1 MNIRTLTSATVAA
14 VTLSLGALSV
24 VPAAAAQRST
34 HATNAV
40 AQLRHTGRVLFLTVP
55 AERAA
60 RKAALAAERLHP
72 HATSSSTMSAHGGT
86 NGVETDIGQP
96 KIYVVFYGS
105 QWGTDTV
112 TGGYDTFSGDP
123 KGLAPRLEAL
133 YAGLGTNGEGWSG
146 VLTQYCDGVANGTTT
161 CAPSAT
167 HIPYPSANV
176 LAGVWYDS
184 STASPANAT
193 GNQLALEANAA
204 AAHFGNT
211 TQAQNRNAQY
221 IIVSPTGTHPDGF
234 NTPSGNYC
242 AYHDYNTDPSI
253 TGGAA
258 PSTYGT
264 FAWTNMPYLLDLGA
278 SCGASYV
285 NAGTAG
291 ALDGVTIVAGH
302 EYAES
307 MTDLW
312 PSGGWYVSSSGKEN
326 GDLCAWVGTGGTGGA
341 QNVAFATGSFA
352 MQASWSNAT
361 NACAIS
367 AATVSTQPFA
377 VSLTSAS
384 GTVVQG
390 ASASTTVATS
400 ASTPTTIAL
409 TTSGV
414 PTGVTATFSSS
425 SVASG
430 SSATLTFATTASTPA
445 GTYPIVVTGT
455 ANGVTET
462 ANYSLTVSVPGTLGL
477 NLSTSSASVSAGL
490 STTTVASPTISSG
503 PAVSTTLTASG
514 LPTGVTA
521 TFAPATLNTGATST
535 VTFATSTTTAVG
547 TYAVTVTATSG
558 SLTAS
563 KTYTLTVTAYVA
575 NSYALSLSP
584 TSGTTTTGS
593 STTSTL
599 TSTVSSGT
607 GQTVTLTA
615 SGAPSGVSVT
625 TSGTLTTGGT
635 VTVRFQV
642 SNRARHGS
650 YAITIKGVT
659 GTQSASAVFTL
670 TF

>member
-1 MNIRTLTSATVAA
+1 MNIRTATSATVAA
-14 VTLSLGALSV
+14 LTLSLGALSV
-24 VPAAAAQRST
+24 VPAGATQRT
-34 HATNAV
+34 VHAPSAV
-40 AQLRHTGRVLFLTVP
+40 AQLRQAGRQVFLTVP

-60 RKAALAAERLHP
+60 RRAALAAGRLHA
-72 HATSSSTMSAHGGT
+72 HASSTTTLSAHGGT
-86 NGVETDIGQP
+86 NGVETDIAQP

-112 TGGYDTFSGDP
+112 AGGYDTFSGDP
-123 KGLAPRLEAL
+123 QGLAPRLEAL

-161 CAPSAT
+161 CAPTAT

-184 STASPANAT
+184 STASPASAT

-234 NTPSGNYC
+234 NTSTGNFC

-264 FAWTNMPYLLDLGA
+264 FAWTNLPYLTDLGA
-278 SCGASYV
+278 SCGTNYV

-312 PSGGWYVSSSGKEN
+312 PSGGWYDTTSGKEN
-326 GDLCAWVGTGGTGGA
+326 GDLCAWVGVGGTGGA
-341 QNVAFATGSFA
+341 QNVAFATGNFA
-352 MQASWSNAT
+352 MQATWSNAAG
-361 NACAIS
+361 ACQI
-367 AATVSTQPFA
+367 AASTVITQPFA
-377 VSLTSAS
+377 VSLSSSSAV
-384 GTVVQG
+384 VVQG
-390 ASASTTVATS
+390 SAAATTITTSAATATS
-400 ASTPTTIAL
+400 IAL
-409 TTSGV
+409 TASGL
-414 PTGVTATFSSS
+414 PAGVTAAFAPAT
-425 SVASG
+425 VASG
-430 SSATLTFATTASTPA
+430 SSSTLTLSTTASTA
-445 GTYPIVVTGT
+445 TGTYPIVVTGT

-462 ANYSLTVSVPGTLGL
+462 ATYSLTVSVAGSLGL
-477 NLSTSSASVSAGL
+477 GLSVSSTSVSAGASA
-490 STTTVASPTISSG
+490 STIASPTMSSG
-503 PAVSTTLTASG
+503 PAVATTLSATG

-521 TFAPATLNTGATST
+521 TFTPATVNTGATST
-535 VTFATSTTTAVG
+535 VSFATATTTALG
-547 TYAVTVTATSG
+547 TYTVTLTATSG
-558 SLTAS
+558 ALKVS
-563 KTYTLTVTAYVA
+563 KTFSLTVTAA
-575 NSYALSLSP
+575 APATYALSLSP
-584 TSGTTTTGS
+584 TSGTTALGGVLQ
-593 STTSTL
+593 STL

-607 GQTVTLTA
+607 GQSVTLSAT
-615 SGAPSGVSVT
+615 GQPTGVSV
-625 TSGTLTTGGT
+625 SAASALVTGGA

-642 SNRARHGS
+642 STSAKHGT
-650 YAITIKGVT
+650 YAITLKGVT
-659 GTQSASAVFTL
+659 GTQSASVVYTI

>member
-1 MNIRTLTSATVAA
+1 MDIRTFTSATVAA
-14 VTLSLGALSV
+14 VTLSLGALNV
-24 VPAAAAQRST
+24 VPAGAAQRGV
-34 HATNAV
+34 HATSAV
-40 AQLRHTGRVLFLTVP
+40 AQLRHAGRQVFLTIP

-72 HATSSSTMSAHGGT
+72 HATSSSTLSAHGGT

-123 KGLAPRLEAL
+123 QGLAPRLEAL

-146 VLTQYCDGVANGTTT
+146 VLTQYCDGVASGTTT
-161 CAPSAT
+161 CAASAT
-167 HIPYPSANV
+167 HIPYPSGNV
-176 LAGVWYDS
+176 LAGTWYDS
-184 STASPANAT
+184 ATASPANAT

-211 TQAQNRNAQY
+211 TPALNRNAQY

-242 AYHDYNTDPSI
+242 AYHDYNTDPTIS
-253 TGGAA
+253 GGAA
-258 PSTYGT
+258 PNTYGT
-264 FAWTNMPYLLDLGA
+264 FAWTNQPYLLDLGA
-278 SCGASYV
+278 SCGANYV

-312 PSGGWYVSSSGKEN
+312 PSGGWYASSSGKEN
-326 GDLCAWVGTGGTGGA
+326 GDLCAWVGVGGTGGA
-341 QNVAFATGSFA
+341 QNVAFATGSFP

-367 AATVSTQPFA
+367 ATTVSTQPFT
-377 VSLTSAS
+377 VSLSSTSGNVTQG
-384 GTVVQG
+384 GT
-390 ASASTTVATS
+390 ASTTVNTS

-409 TTSGV
+409 TASGV
-414 PTGVTATFSSS
+414 PTGVTATFSSA

-430 SSATLTFATTASTPA
+430 SSSTLSLATTASTA
-445 GTYPIVVTGT
+445 TGTYPIVVTGT
-455 ANGVTET
+455 ANGVTQT
-462 ANYSLTVSVPGTLGL
+462 ATYTLTVSAPGALGL
-477 NLSTSSASVSAGL
+477 TLSSASASVSAGL
-490 STTTVASPTISSG
+490 SASTVASPTISSG
-503 PAVSTTLTASG
+503 PAVSTTLSASG

-521 TFAPATLNTGATST
+521 TFAPATLNTGSTST
-535 VTFATSTTTAVG
+535 VTFATTSSTAVG
-547 TYAVTVTATSG
+547 TYAITVTATSG
-558 SLTAS
+558 ALSAS
-563 KTYTLTVTAYVA
+563 KTYSLTVTAYVA
-575 NSYALSLSP
+575 NTYALSFSP
-584 TSGTTTTGS
+584 TSATTTTGS

-607 GQTVTLTA
+607 GQTVTLSA
-615 SGAPSGVSVT
+615 SGAPSGVSIT
-625 TSGTLTTGGT
+625 QSSTLTTGGS
-635 VTVRFQV
+635 VTIRFQV
-642 SNRARHGS
+642 SNRARHGT
-650 YAITIKGVT
+650 YPITIT
-659 GTQSASAVFTL
+659 GTTGTLRASAVFTL